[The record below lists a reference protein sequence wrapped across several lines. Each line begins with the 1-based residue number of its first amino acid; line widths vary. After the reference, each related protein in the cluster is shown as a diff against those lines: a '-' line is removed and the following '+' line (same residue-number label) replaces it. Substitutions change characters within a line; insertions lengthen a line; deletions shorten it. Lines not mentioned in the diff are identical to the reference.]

1 MNNALAFQYLEELR
15 LRLKQTAM
23 SFLECGEILTKIKV
37 QKLYPKNNFYSYITE
52 NVGIGKS
59 TINDMMRCHNH
70 FHYLIYN
77 DPHLQNIA
85 PTKLRRLLPM
95 VDGKTT
101 EDEKIAMLYD
111 AAELSESDLIDTLR
125 EKDGKPTQGDCTHT
139 GFMEV
144 IRKCQRCGKV
154 VSHTKDEVPKEN
166 LKKLPKEKTAGC
178 GDQENLVKD
187 SQVNGARL

>member
-1 MNNALAFQYLEELR
+1 MDNNLAFTMLEELR

-23 SFLECGEILTKIKV
+23 SFLECGEILCSIKS
-37 QKLYPKNNFYSYITE
+37 QRLYPKGHFFTYITE
-52 NVGIGKS
+52 NVGLGKS
-59 TINDMMRCHNH
+59 TINDMMRSHKK
-70 FHYLIYN
+70 FHAQIKA
-77 DPHLQNIA
+77 DEALQGIG
-85 PTKLRRLLPM
+85 PTKLRRLLPYAENA
-95 VDGKTT
+95 T
-101 EDEKIAMLYD
+101 DEQIIDMLYD

-125 EKDGKPTQGDCTHT
+125 EKDGKTTQGDCTHT